1 MMITQLVLPENLFFQ
16 RMILKQSQNQRSSS
30 AMRKS
35 SPPFKYDVVPPADM
49 EIRRKLSD
57 LAEFLLLFLTS
68 GVLIVV
74 CEAFVH
80 KEGDFGLSD
89 YKIRAA

>member
-1 MMITQLVLPENLFFQ
+1 
-16 RMILKQSQNQRSSS
+16 MILKQSQNQRSSS

-49 EIRRKLSD
+49 EIRKLSD